1 MRRRGPSGP
10 RDEREGTGGMELAK
24 DGLNGGTTAQGAEGA
39 EAARQVIPSPDAVTA
54 TSIPAELSTAALRR
68 CTALAARARA
78 DLLTR
83 GRQEAAAQLA
93 ALLEE
98 MGSWEASH
106 LVYPDPTMV
115 VLAAAALQDLA
126 DRLPV
131 PAPAG
136 LEVRIE
142 LVLAVLHAVMDRGRV
157 VAPA

>member
-1 MRRRGPSGP
+1 
-10 RDEREGTGGMELAK
+10 MELAK
-24 DGLNGGTTAQGAEGA
+24 DGLNGGVTAQVTERA
-39 EAARQVIPSPDAVTA
+39 EAARQVPPSSDAVTA

-68 CTALAARARA
+68 CTALATRARA
-78 DLLTR
+78 DLLTP

-98 MGSWEASH
+98 MGCWEASH
-106 LVYPDPTMV
+106 LVHPDPTMV

-142 LVLAVLHAVMDRGRV
+142 LVLAVLHAAMDRGRV
-157 VAPA
+157 AAPA

>member
-1 MRRRGPSGP
+1 M
-10 RDEREGTGGMELAK
+10 
-24 DGLNGGTTAQGAEGA
+24 
-39 EAARQVIPSPDAVTA
+39 IPSPDAVTA

-106 LVYPDPTMV
+106 LVDPDPTMV

-157 VAPA
+157 AAPA

>member
-1 MRRRGPSGP
+1 
-10 RDEREGTGGMELAK
+10 MELAK
-24 DGLNGGTTAQGAEGA
+24 DGLNGGTTAQFAEGA
-39 EAARQVIPSPDAVTA
+39 EAARQVIPSPDAMTA
-54 TSIPAELSTAALRR
+54 TSIPADLSTAALRR
-68 CTALAARARA
+68 CTALATRARA

-83 GRQEAAAQLA
+83 GRQDAAAQLA

-106 LVYPDPTMV
+106 LVDPDPTMV

-136 LEVRIE
+136 LEERIE

-157 VAPA
+157 GATA

>member
-1 MRRRGPSGP
+1 
-10 RDEREGTGGMELAK
+10 MELAK
-24 DGLNGGTTAQGAEGA
+24 DGLNGGTTAQGAEGL
-39 EAARQVIPSPDAVTA
+39 EAARQVISSPDAVTA
-54 TSIPAELSTAALRR
+54 TSIPADLSTAAARR
-68 CTALAARARA
+68 CTALATRARA

-83 GRQEAAAQLA
+83 GRQDAAAQLA

-106 LVYPDPTMV
+106 LVDPDPTMV

-131 PAPAG
+131 PAPAS
-136 LEVRIE
+136 LEVRID

-157 VAPA
+157 GAPA

>member
-1 MRRRGPSGP
+1 MIS
-10 RDEREGTGGMELAK
+10 
-24 DGLNGGTTAQGAEGA
+24 
-39 EAARQVIPSPDAVTA
+39 SPDAVTA
-54 TSIPAELSTAALRR
+54 TSIPADLSTAALRR
-68 CTALAARARA
+68 CTALATRARA

-83 GRQEAAAQLA
+83 GRQDAAAQLA

-106 LVYPDPTMV
+106 LVDPDPTMV

-136 LEVRIE
+136 LEERIE

-157 VAPA
+157 GAPA